1 MSRLPKRFV
10 RRLAAILPAIFVC
23 IASSAV
29 PAAAQDLADSARAL
43 ARQIVISVGPGRT
56 VSVVVRNASSL
67 QPAQAQRVE
76 AALVAE
82 LRSHGAQLV
91 DTAADVQVRVTLS
104 ENMQSQVWTAEMERE
119 GVRDVAI
126 VTLDR
131 VPRAQSAAPAA
142 TWSLETVLIL
152 ASEQQILDVAAFP
165 DVAAGSPRML
175 ALEPGRVVMY
185 ESSGGRWRD
194 AGAEPIPP
202 LRVWPRDLRGRLEVD
217 GATFW
222 AYLPGVVCGG
232 AVAPSFSMSC
242 TASDDRWPLHAGGR
256 AIAHAEFVS
265 SRNHF
270 SGQVM
275 TETGAGRRL
284 PPFFTA
290 AAVQQEGAWSWWI
303 AGIDGG
309 VHWHGAGAASAS
321 APAGLGSDVTSLQTV
336 CAGTWQ
342 IVATLA
348 EPDGTARRVQAFRL
362 ASGQLVPVTQPVT
375 FDGNITALW
384 PAPDGGTAVAV
395 VRNADSGRYEA
406 HRLAISCRP

>member
-1 MSRLPKRFV
+1 MSRLPKRIL
-10 RRLAAILPAIFVC
+10 RQLARSAAIFLSIFVC
-23 IASSAV
+23 IS
-29 PAAAQDLADSARAL
+29 PLAAQELADSARAL

-56 VSVVVRNASSL
+56 VGVVVRNASSL

-91 DTAADVQVRVTLS
+91 DTTADVQVRVTLS
-104 ENMQSQVWTAEMERE
+104 ENLRSLVWTAEMERD

-131 VPRAQSAAPAA
+131 VQTAQAAAPGA
-142 TWSLETVLIL
+142 TWSLETGLIL
-152 ASEQQILDVAAFP
+152 ESEQQILDVAAFA
-165 DVAAGSPRML
+165 DVGAASPRML
-175 ALEPGRVVMY
+175 VLEPGRVVLF

-194 AGAEPIPP
+194 VAAEPIPP
-202 LRVWPRDLRGRLEVD
+202 LRIGPRDLRGRLD
-217 GATFW
+217 IDRQTFW

-242 TASDDRWPLHAGGR
+242 TPSDDPWPLHAGGR
-256 AIAHAEFVS
+256 AIVYAEFLP

-275 TETGAGRRL
+275 TETGAQRRL

-290 AAVQQEGAWSWWI
+290 AAVQEEGAWSWWI

-309 VHWHGAGAASAS
+309 VHWHGAGSSSAS
-321 APAGLGSDVTSLQTV
+321 APVGLGSDITSLQTV

-342 IVATLA
+342 VVAALA
-348 EPDGTARRVQAFRL
+348 EPSGTARRVQAFRV

-375 FDGNITALW
+375 FDGSITALW
-384 PAPDGGTAVAV
+384 PAPDGGTAIVVA
-395 VRNADSGRYEA
+395 RNAETGRYEA
-406 HRLAISCRP
+406 YRLAISCRP